1 MSGDRPTWPMIWPW
15 SDGKGNRM
23 HWRDALNSRRFS
35 VTYLLIIALLFAL
48 FGLGSRTCPI
58 PSDAV
63 ICDFVMRPY
72 NLFEAPHV
80 FVFTLFSSFWFHN
93 NPDHILLTAALI
105 VVFLQT
111 AEVRIGAKRTVIA
124 VFGIHALVVVI
135 MTLYLYVGDYLNPG
149 TDWYEFGLRGRN
161 YMGGSVGL
169 FGVSGVLF
177 SQIKRPI
184 AGALFYFGF
193 EFWNAYIYEGAALY
207 VSMGHVTAFTLG
219 FALGRCWLHRDGK
232 RFKATE
238 FN

>member
-1 MSGDRPTWPMIWPW
+1 
-15 SDGKGNRM
+15 M

-124 VFGIHALVVVI
+124 VFGIHALVVVV
-135 MTLYLYVGDYLNPG
+135 MTLYLYVGDYLNPE

-177 SQIKRPI
+177 SQIKRPV

>member
-1 MSGDRPTWPMIWPW
+1 
-15 SDGKGNRM
+15 M
-23 HWRDALNSRRFS
+23 HWRDVLNSRRFS
-35 VTYLLIIALLFAL
+35 FIYLLIIALLFAL

-111 AEVRIGAKRTVIA
+111 AEIRIGTKRAMIA

-135 MTLYLYVGDYLNPG
+135 MTLYLYAGDYLNPG

-219 FALGRCWLHRDGK
+219 FVLGRCWLHRDGK

>member
-1 MSGDRPTWPMIWPW
+1 
-15 SDGKGNRM
+15 M
-23 HWRDALNSRRFS
+23 HWRDVLNSRRFS

-135 MTLYLYVGDYLNPG
+135 MTLYLYVGDYLNPE

>member
-1 MSGDRPTWPMIWPW
+1 MIWPW

-23 HWRDALNSRRFS
+23 HWRDVLNSRRFS
-35 VTYLLIIALLFAL
+35 VTYLLIIALLFAF

-111 AEVRIGAKRTVIA
+111 AEIRIGTKRAMIA

-135 MTLYLYVGDYLNPG
+135 MTLYLYAGDYLNPG

-177 SQIKRPI
+177 SQIKRPV

-219 FALGRCWLHRDGK
+219 FVLGRCWLHRDGK

>member
-15 SDGKGNRM
+15 SDGKGYRM

-124 VFGIHALVVVI
+124 VFGIHALVVVV
-135 MTLYLYVGDYLNPG
+135 MTLYLYVGDYLNPE

-177 SQIKRPI
+177 SQIKRPV

>member
-1 MSGDRPTWPMIWPW
+1 
-15 SDGKGNRM
+15 M
-23 HWRDALNSRRFS
+23 HWRDVLNSRRFS

-111 AEVRIGAKRTVIA
+111 AEIRIGTKRAIIA

-135 MTLYLYVGDYLNPG
+135 MTLYLYAGDYLNPG

-219 FALGRCWLHRDGK
+219 FVLGRCWLHRDGK

>member
-1 MSGDRPTWPMIWPW
+1 
-15 SDGKGNRM
+15 M

-111 AEVRIGAKRTVIA
+111 AEIRIGAKRAMIA
-124 VFGIHALVVVI
+124 MFGIHALVVVI
-135 MTLYLYVGDYLNPG
+135 MTLYLYAGDYLNPE

-169 FGVSGVLF
+169 CGVSGVLF

-219 FALGRCWLHRDGK
+219 FVLGRCWLHRDGK

>member
-1 MSGDRPTWPMIWPW
+1 
-15 SDGKGNRM
+15 M
-23 HWRDALNSRRFS
+23 HWRDVLNSRRFS

-111 AEVRIGAKRTVIA
+111 AEIRIGTKRAMIA

-135 MTLYLYVGDYLNPG
+135 MTLYLYAGDYLNPE

-177 SQIKRPI
+177 SQIKRPV

-207 VSMGHVTAFTLG
+207 VSMGHVAAFTLG
-219 FALGRCWLHRDGK
+219 FVLGRCWLHQDGK

>member
-23 HWRDALNSRRFS
+23 HWRDVLNSRRFS
-35 VTYLLIIALLFAL
+35 VIYLLIIALLFAL

-80 FVFTLFSSFWFHN
+80 FVFTLFSSLWFHN

-111 AEVRIGAKRTVIA
+111 AEIRIGTKRAMIA

-135 MTLYLYVGDYLNPG
+135 MTLYLYAGDYLNPG

-177 SQIKRPI
+177 SQIKRPV

-219 FALGRCWLHRDGK
+219 FVLGRCWLHRDGK

>member
-1 MSGDRPTWPMIWPW
+1 MIWPW

-23 HWRDALNSRRFS
+23 HWRDVLNSRRFS

-135 MTLYLYVGDYLNPG
+135 MTLYLYAGDYLNPE

-177 SQIKRPI
+177 SQIKRPV

>member
-1 MSGDRPTWPMIWPW
+1 MIWPW

-177 SQIKRPI
+177 SQIKRPV

>member
-1 MSGDRPTWPMIWPW
+1 MIWPW

-23 HWRDALNSRRFS
+23 HWRDVLNSRRFS
-35 VTYLLIIALLFAL
+35 VIYLLIIALLFAL

-111 AEVRIGAKRTVIA
+111 AEIRIGTKRAMIA

-135 MTLYLYVGDYLNPG
+135 MTLYLYAGDYLNPG

>member
-23 HWRDALNSRRFS
+23 NWRDVLNSRRFS
-35 VTYLLIIALLFAL
+35 VIYLLIIALLFAL

-111 AEVRIGAKRTVIA
+111 AEIRIGTKRAMIA

-135 MTLYLYVGDYLNPG
+135 MTLYLYAGDYLNPG

>member
-23 HWRDALNSRRFS
+23 HWRDVLNSRRLS

>member
-1 MSGDRPTWPMIWPW
+1 
-15 SDGKGNRM
+15 M
-23 HWRDALNSRRFS
+23 HWRDVLNSRRFS

-111 AEVRIGAKRTVIA
+111 AEIRIGTKRAMIA

-135 MTLYLYVGDYLNPG
+135 MTLYLYAGDYLNPG

-219 FALGRCWLHRDGK
+219 FVLGRFWLHRDGK

>member
-1 MSGDRPTWPMIWPW
+1 MSGNRPTWPMIWPW

-23 HWRDALNSRRFS
+23 HWRDVLNSRRFS

-111 AEVRIGAKRTVIA
+111 AEIRIGAKRTVIA

-149 TDWYEFGLRGRN
+149 NDWYEFGLRGRN

-177 SQIKRPI
+177 SQIKRPV

-207 VSMGHVTAFTLG
+207 VSMGHVAAFTLG
-219 FALGRCWLHRDGK
+219 FVLGRCWLHRDGK

>member
-1 MSGDRPTWPMIWPW
+1 MIWPW

-23 HWRDALNSRRFS
+23 HWRDVLNSRRFS

-111 AEVRIGAKRTVIA
+111 AEIRIGTKRAMIA

-135 MTLYLYVGDYLNPG
+135 MTLYLYAGDYLNPG

>member
-1 MSGDRPTWPMIWPW
+1 
-15 SDGKGNRM
+15 M
-23 HWRDALNSRRFS
+23 HWRDVLNSRRFS

-111 AEVRIGAKRTVIA
+111 AEIRIGTKRAMIA
-124 VFGIHALVVVI
+124 MFGIHALVVVI

-177 SQIKRPI
+177 SQIKRPV

>member
-1 MSGDRPTWPMIWPW
+1 
-15 SDGKGNRM
+15 M
-23 HWRDALNSRRFS
+23 HWRDVLNSRRFS

-111 AEVRIGAKRTVIA
+111 AEIRIGTKRAMIA

-135 MTLYLYVGDYLNPG
+135 MTLYLYAGDYLNPG

-177 SQIKRPI
+177 SQIKRPV

-219 FALGRCWLHRDGK
+219 FVLGRFWLHRDGK

>member
-1 MSGDRPTWPMIWPW
+1 
-15 SDGKGNRM
+15 M
-23 HWRDALNSRRFS
+23 HWRDVLNSRRFS
-35 VTYLLIIALLFAL
+35 VIYLLIIALLFAL

-111 AEVRIGAKRTVIA
+111 AEIRIGTKRAMIA

-135 MTLYLYVGDYLNPG
+135 MTLYLYAGDYLNPG

-219 FALGRCWLHRDGK
+219 FVLGRCWLHRDGK

>member
-1 MSGDRPTWPMIWPW
+1 
-15 SDGKGNRM
+15 M
-23 HWRDALNSRRFS
+23 HWRDVLNSRRFS
-35 VTYLLIIALLFAL
+35 VIYLLIIALLFAL

-105 VVFLQT
+105 IVFLQT
-111 AEVRIGAKRTVIA
+111 AEIRIGAKRAMIA

-135 MTLYLYVGDYLNPG
+135 MTLYLYAGDYLNPG

-177 SQIKRPI
+177 SQIKRPV

-219 FALGRCWLHRDGK
+219 FVLGRFWLHRDGK

>member
-1 MSGDRPTWPMIWPW
+1 MIWPW

-124 VFGIHALVVVI
+124 VFGIHALVVVV
-135 MTLYLYVGDYLNPG
+135 MTLYLYVGDYLNPE

-177 SQIKRPI
+177 SQIKRPV